1 MLSEQIKILSREEV
15 ELLKADKL
23 TKKSRNNTGLYL
35 MIEGGSYTAYDYA
48 ERQSWEEYF
57 GSEKGAPEGWSKEFN
72 NPLDAIDWLLK

>member
-1 MLSEQIKILSREEV
+1 MLSEQIKILSREEG

-35 MIEGGSYTAYDYA
+35 TIDGGCYTAYDYA
-48 ERQSWEEYF
+48 SRQNWTEYF
-57 GSEKGAPEGWSKEFN
+57 GSEKGAPEGWSKEFD